1 MMKSQNILKILAG
14 KFIKMIIDNWQKGGC
29 STLFCLNVGS
39 CCSCKIWGGVIIFCC
54 SIEQMNLGLLYHLFA
69 ATKSF
74 WQHGKLDIRKNK
86 RKRATLNSGKLNHIH
101 LHLS

>member
-1 MMKSQNILKILAG
+1 MMMKSQNILKILAG

-54 SIEQMNLGLLYHLFA
+54 SIEQMNLGLLYHLLLQPSHSGNMGSW
-69 ATKSF
+69 T
-74 WQHGKLDIRKNK
+74 
-86 RKRATLNSGKLNHIH
+86 SGKTKEKGLP
-101 LHLS
+101 